1 MQPERHEGGRL
12 LPHMMR
18 LVDGPVQEWQV
29 QQAMRDLRDDPE
41 ISKLL
46 QGGKALDSAAI
57 IMLMNH
63 PKVLNLLD
71 QPGFLKSAQSAL
83 K

>member
-1 MQPERHEGGRL
+1 
-12 LPHMMR
+12 
-18 LVDGPVQEWQV
+18 V

-57 IMLMNH
+57 IMLINH